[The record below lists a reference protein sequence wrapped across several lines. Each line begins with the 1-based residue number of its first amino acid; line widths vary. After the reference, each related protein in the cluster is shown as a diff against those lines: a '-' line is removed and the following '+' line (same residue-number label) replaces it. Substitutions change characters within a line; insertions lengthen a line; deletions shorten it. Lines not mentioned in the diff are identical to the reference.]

1 MDVNALLHDRN
12 ASMNLDRSAQGAP
25 ALAGQSRACGLPP
38 ARRIHAALVAATL
51 ACLTPA
57 AFAQSAPP
65 ASPAAREVDLPL
77 APFVRQIRAANKAI
91 LSKRTEQAIAGTGI
105 ERASGAFQPQA
116 SVSVLNGRQRVKNT
130 PEEAL
135 IRQNL
140 GIYDRMGTDY
150 SVGVSQLLET
160 GTKLEAKATMS
171 KFLTNVTRNIRPTD
185 DDDYKTF
192 YGLTLTQPLAR
203 DAGRDVTMART
214 RVAELDTRAAEF
226 ASGDTEASVV
236 AEAVFAYWDLLLA
249 QERAASAVE
258 KVRMGER
265 LLQEARALNRQGRLP
280 QSEIWEV
287 ENNLG
292 RFQAGLSEARQG
304 VQERVNKLRTLLMT
318 AAHEAP
324 ASLRASD
331 QLPVVRGR
339 AVPFEDAMRRALD
352 RRDDYRMR
360 KVMVEREGIQ
370 LAYANNQGLPKI
382 DLVASYGLNGLEL
395 SAARSLSYAR
405 MNDFPTWSLGVQLSM
420 PLGENR
426 QARADVQAAK
436 LRKEDALLQLKALEV
451 AIAND
456 IDTGIGMLSSATER
470 WSLWKDVAEREQRQL
485 ELERTR
491 LTAGRSDM
499 REILLREERAINAR
513 LAVVEQQVAW
523 SKADILL
530 EAAQGQL
537 LDRWR

>member
-1 MDVNALLHDRN
+1 VFWCGDKARDR
-12 ASMNLDRSAQGAP
+12 RVQ
-25 ALAGQSRACGLPP
+25 
-38 ARRIHAALVAATL
+38 AALVCAVLMFSL
-51 ACLTPA
+51 ASFAPA
-57 AFAQSAPP
+57 AWAQSAP
-65 ASPAAREVDLPL
+65 AAATAAREVDLPL
-77 APFVRQIRAANKAI
+77 APFVRQIREANKAI

-105 ERASGAFQPQA
+105 ERASAAFQPQA
-116 SVSVLNGRQRVKNT
+116 SVSVLNGRQRLKNT

-140 GIYDRMGTDY
+140 GIYDRTGVDY
-150 SVGVSQLLET
+150 SMGVSQLLES

-249 QERAASAVE
+249 QERSASAVE

-318 AAHEAP
+318 AANTAP

-331 QLPVVRGR
+331 QLPVVRSR
-339 AVPFEDAMRRALD
+339 PVPFEDAMRRALD

-426 QARADVQAAK
+426 QARADVQAAT
-436 LRKEDALLQLKALEV
+436 LRRQDALLQLKALEV

-470 WSLWKDVAEREQRQL
+470 WTLWREVAEREQRQL

-523 SKADILL
+523 SKADVLL